1 MVFLKINDKS
11 GKMLKMRRKYIISAF
26 CCFLTACQTGQTE
39 YRYPEKVNGRYEMP
53 SEKTAGEK
61 NDTVFDKKY
70 LTFTFG
76 GKEEKDAS
84 EPFVKKPKNP
94 SREEIRPLWPA
105 VLPVLSRYPI
115 ALVQQN
121 ELVMTEWFS
130 DPENPR
136 RQLKINAVKIGADV
150 RITVLCRRKDKD
162 GGWINQKNDATLADK
177 IKNDIVKQS
186 FNH

>member
-1 MVFLKINDKS
+1 
-11 GKMLKMRRKYIISAF
+11 
-26 CCFLTACQTGQTE
+26 
-39 YRYPEKVNGRYEMP
+39 
-53 SEKTAGEK
+53 
-61 NDTVFDKKY
+61 
-70 LTFTFG
+70 
-76 GKEEKDAS
+76 
-84 EPFVKKPKNP
+84 
-94 SREEIRPLWPA
+94 
-105 VLPVLSRYPI
+105 
-115 ALVQQN
+115 
-121 ELVMTEWFS
+121 MTEWFS

>member
-1 MVFLKINDKS
+1 MKIQ
-11 GKMLKMRRKYIISAF
+11 GKYIAAVL
-26 CCFLTACQTGQTE
+26 CCFLSACRTGQTE
-39 YRYPEKVNGRYEMP
+39 YKYPEKVNGRYEMP
-53 SEKTAGEK
+53 SEKTEK
-61 NDTVFDKKY
+61 DTVFDKKY

-76 GKEEKDAS
+76 GEKKENAS
-84 EPFVKKPKNP
+84 GLSAKKTENLN
-94 SREEIRPLWPA
+94 REESRPLWPA

-115 ALVQQN
+115 ALVQKD

-136 RQLKINAVKIGADV
+136 RQLKINAVKTGADV
-150 RITVLCRRKDKD
+150 QITVLCRQKDD
-162 GGWINQKNDATLADK
+162 NGGWINQKNDAALADK

>member
-1 MVFLKINDKS
+1 MKRKNALKIQ
-11 GKMLKMRRKYIISAF
+11 GKYVAAAL
-26 CCFLTACQTGQTE
+26 CCFLSACRTGQTE
-39 YRYPEKVNGRYEMP
+39 YKYPEKVNGRYEMP
-53 SEKTAGEK
+53 SEKTAEEK

-76 GKEEKDAS
+76 GKTDAPVLPAEKPAKQHQ
-84 EPFVKKPKNP
+84 ENN
-94 SREEIRPLWPA
+94 RPLWPT

-115 ALVQQN
+115 ALVEKD

-136 RQLKINAVKIGADV
+136 RQLKINAVKIGSDV
-150 RITVLCRRKDKD
+150 RITVLCRRKDENGD
-162 GGWINQKNDATLADK
+162 WINQKNDATLADK

>member
-1 MVFLKINDKS
+1 MLKIQ
-11 GKMLKMRRKYIISAF
+11 GKYIAAVL
-26 CCFLTACQTGQTE
+26 CCFLSACRTGQTE
-39 YRYPEKVNGRYEMP
+39 YKYPEKVNGRYEMP
-53 SEKTAGEK
+53 SEKTEK
-61 NDTVFDKKY
+61 DTVFDKKY

-76 GKEEKDAS
+76 GEKKENAS
-84 EPFVKKPKNP
+84 GLSAKKTENLN
-94 SREEIRPLWPA
+94 REESRPLWPA

-115 ALVQQN
+115 ALVQKD

-130 DPENPR
+130 DPENSR